1 MDRMQVER
9 ISIFFLY
16 FSIVAIFK
24 NFATILCSE
33 IAKMSKSALNKRYI
47 SVILALKKKKLF
59 SGSYKSICL
68 VEISMGIRNFRFPFI
83 WVQHSFMDF
92 SLSDFILFSFT
103 KVLLY
108 TRKKSK
114 IRLLFTLCRRL
125 HLLRATFFTFYSV
138 SNVIHAT
145 LWLRVF

>member
-1 MDRMQVER
+1 
-9 ISIFFLY
+9 
-16 FSIVAIFK
+16 
-24 NFATILCSE
+24 
-33 IAKMSKSALNKRYI
+33 
-47 SVILALKKKKLF
+47 
-59 SGSYKSICL
+59 
-68 VEISMGIRNFRFPFI
+68 MGIRNFRFPFI

-114 IRLLFTLCRRL
+114 IRLLFMLCRRL

-145 LWLRVF
+145 LWLRVFNAFLLHHLSTTTPEKTATCSSSKKKRSKKKSKRTKKSRTKWKKNNITTT

>member
-68 VEISMGIRNFRFPFI
+68 VEISMGIRNF
-83 WVQHSFMDF
+83 HSFGCSSLLWTSLFPILFYLVLLKFYFTPEKKVKFAYYSCCVDVCIYCVLLF
-92 SLSDFILFSFT
+92 SLFILS
-103 KVLLY
+103 LM
-108 TRKKSK
+108 
-114 IRLLFTLCRRL
+114 
-125 HLLRATFFTFYSV
+125 
-138 SNVIHAT
+138 
-145 LWLRVF
+145 